1 MTLNL
6 STEDE
11 FRILQISLRPNGKD
25 TLTSM
30 WEKTLVSG
38 ILQDVHECSKSMRL
52 DDPGRQAFLELLYVL
67 CRKRASVLAE
77 GVDRIRPDEQR
88 LIGQLRKVLQNGLDA
103 SDI

>member
-6 STEDE
+6 SAEDE
-11 FRILQISLRPNGKD
+11 LRILQISLRPNGRD

-38 ILQDVHECSKSMRL
+38 ILLDVHEYAQSMRL
-52 DDPGRQAFLELLYVL
+52 DDPARQAFLELLNVL

-77 GVDRIRPDEQR
+77 GADRIRPDEQR
-88 LIGQLRKVLQNGLDA
+88 LIGLLRKVLQNGLDA
-103 SDI
+103 SAI